1 MVTRFIS
8 PRPHVTV
15 FVIKY
20 LHRIVRTYI
29 SLFFKLK
36 CILSMAMFSVK
47 NFLFVLDRICFLSV
61 IEIQVILTQVSHY
74 NRAVKL

>member
-1 MVTRFIS
+1 MVTCFIS
-8 PRPHVTV
+8 PRLNVMV
-15 FVIKY
+15 LVIKC

-47 NFLFVLDRICFLSV
+47 IFFVCSRQDLFSV
-61 IEIQVILTQVSHY
+61 CYRNPSHFDSS
-74 NRAVKL
+74 KSL